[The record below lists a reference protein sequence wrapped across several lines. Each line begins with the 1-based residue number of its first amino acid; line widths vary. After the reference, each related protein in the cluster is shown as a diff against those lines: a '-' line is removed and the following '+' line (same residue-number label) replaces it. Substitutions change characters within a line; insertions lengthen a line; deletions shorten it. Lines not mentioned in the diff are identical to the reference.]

1 MTQRLPLS
9 RERLQGLVRS
19 LGGEDAFKDL
29 MRQFYRTMAQ
39 DVMIGFFFTGKDP
52 DSIADKQSLFVLH
65 SAGLI
70 QSPPEHGPATA
81 HRNLAPI
88 LAGHFDRRIRILEEV
103 LAKAGVSTGD
113 IDTWVGFEESFR
125 KMVESRP
132 R

>member
-1 MTQRLPLS
+1 MTQRPPLT

-29 MRQFYRTMAQ
+29 MRQFYRAMAR
-39 DVMIGFFFTGKDP
+39 DLMIGFFFDGKDP
-52 DSIADKQSLFVLH
+52 DSVADKQSLFVLH

-81 HRNLAPI
+81 HRHLAPI
-88 LAGHFDRRIRILEEV
+88 LKGHFDRRMRILEEV
-103 LAKAGVSTGD
+103 LLSAGVSATD

-125 KMVESRP
+125 KVVESRS
-132 R
+132 